1 MTKTSKDTPLR
12 LEYRTASE
20 LADHPRNW
28 RVHGTL
34 QKDALKAQMEQVGW
48 AGACLYNEQTGHL
61 IDGHL
66 RKEQSGDDLVPVL
79 IGSWTE
85 EQENL
90 LLITLDPISSL
101 ADTNKDSLGKLL
113 HDFQTDDDALKA
125 MIESLA
131 NQNGI
136 DLFSDG
142 NEGGLTD
149 PDSIPAPPDDPIT
162 KPGDLWCLGDH
173 RLYCGDSSKPEDVDR
188 LLGGESIQLVN
199 TDPPYN
205 VMVEPRSNNAIAVG
219 NSSFPNN
226 RKQQFV
232 TAGLRKNQH
241 FDLARRG
248 GKTGKMRAK
257 DRILSNDMMSPEAFD
272 LMLAA
277 WFGNLARVLDPGRGF
292 YIWGGYANLI
302 NYPPALKTANL
313 YFSQGII
320 WVKDWPVIN
329 RHDFMCNFEIAY
341 YGWKPGAAHYFT
353 PDIKN
358 ARDTWEITRHKGKN
372 QDPKAI
378 DASSGVILTLGKGHD
393 IHITG
398 KIPDKTRRV
407 EMADEP
413 VVLLTYPGDVWRVRK
428 INPMA
433 MVHLTEK
440 PVELA
445 LRAMKYSSRPGENVL
460 DLFGGSGSGST
471 LIAAE
476 MAGRKAFLMELDPP
490 YCDVIVERWE
500 KFTGRKAKLAPKPK
514 ATNGQAKAT
523 RRTQAVRA

>member
-1 MTKTSKDTPLR
+1 MRGIL
-12 LEYRTASE
+12 SE
-20 LADHPRNW
+20 LGYA
-28 RVHGTL
+28 
-34 QKDALKAQMEQVGW
+34 DALLARTLPDGRL
-48 AGACLYNEQTGHL
+48 CLV
-61 IDGHL
+61 DGHL
-66 RKEQSGDDLVPVL
+66 RQSLDEDQEVPVL
-79 IGSWTE
+79 VLDLDEDEANKLMTV
-85 EQENL
+85 
-90 LLITLDPISSL
+90 LDPL
-101 ADTNKDSLGKLL
+101 AAMAEANKDSLGTLL
-113 HDFQTDDDALKA
+113 HDFQTDDAALKA

-142 NEGGLTD
+142 NEGGMTD

-188 LLGGESIQLVN
+188 LLGGETIQLVN

-205 VMVEPRSNNAIAVG
+205 VNVEPRTNNAVAGGHVVG
-219 NSSFPNN
+219 MPSPEQR
-226 RKQQFV
+226 RKYYDGKSTGV
-232 TAGLRKNQH
+232 PWAN
-241 FDLARRG
+241 G
-248 GKTGKMRAK
+248 GKGPQQPKAGSKMRAK
-257 DRILSNDMMSPEAFD
+257 DRVLSNDHLAEGEFD
-272 LMLAA
+272 QCLLD
-277 WFGNLARVLDPGRGF
+277 WFGNIGRVLEPGRAF
-292 YIWGGYANLI
+292 YIWGGWSNWE
-302 NYPPALKTANL
+302 NYPRAMKQVGLNFA
-313 YFSQGII
+313 QGII
-320 WVKDWPVIN
+320 WVKDWPVMGRKDYMTN
-329 RHDFMCNFEIAY
+329 HESCF
-341 YGWKPGAAHYFT
+341 YGWKIGAGHYFT

-358 ARDTWEITRHKGKN
+358 ARDTWEITRVKGKN

-378 DASSGVILTLGKGHD
+378 DATGGVTLSLGKGHD

-413 VVLLTYPGDVWRVRK
+413 VVLLTYPGDVWRVKK

-440 PVELA
+440 PCELA
-445 LRAMKYSSRPGENVL
+445 VRAMKYSSRPGENVL
-460 DLFGGSGSGST
+460 DLFGGSGST

-476 MAGRKAFLMELDPP
+476 MTGRKAFLMELDPP

-500 KFTGRKAKLAPKPK
+500 KFTGKKAKLAPKPK
-514 ATNGQAKAT
+514 EANGQAKTT